1 MNVRIQLQDS
11 LTASLASLPLA
22 VNRTV
27 QVAALKAGAE
37 PMRAEAESRAPYDE
51 EAGAPHLKTEI
62 VIAVPTELQLAAT
75 GDETAVVWFGPTK
88 RAFWGLFQEFGYGP
102 GPAQPFMRPA
112 FDTQQ
117 RRSFG
122 IIQARLWDAIRGYLG
137 RGHASAGGRFT

>member
-1 MNVRIQLQDS
+1 MKVRVQIQDS
-11 LTASLASLPLA
+11 LTASLAKLPTA

-37 PMRAEAESRAPYDE
+37 PMRADAESRAPYDPE
-51 EAGAPHLKTEI
+51 GGAPHLKSEI
-62 VIAVPTELQLAAT
+62 VIAVPTESQLAAT
-75 GDETAVVWFGPTK
+75 GNETAVVWVGPTK

-117 RRSFG
+117 RTAFG
-122 IIQARLWDAIRGYLG
+122 IIQARLWASIRAVVG
-137 RGHASAGGRFT
+137 RGHATTGGRFT